1 MELDEMK
8 VLWNEMSTEVEKQ
21 KTLTSK
27 LILEMT
33 EQKFNN
39 KLRKISIP
47 ESIGAVICFLM
58 ALFVLVNFNKLDTWY
73 FLVSGVFTV
82 AYLVLIPLFVLKSIS
97 DMKGVNISEN
107 NYKQTIQ
114 DFAKSKKRFFLLQ
127 QLSQLLGVIL
137 IITSMLLSAKILNDK
152 DLFVVGGKALIWAVP
167 LLVIFL
173 YFFSRWG
180 IKCYRNAT
188 VQAED
193 LLRELDNS

>member
-188 VQAED
+188 MQAED
-193 LLRELDNS
+193 LLIELDNS